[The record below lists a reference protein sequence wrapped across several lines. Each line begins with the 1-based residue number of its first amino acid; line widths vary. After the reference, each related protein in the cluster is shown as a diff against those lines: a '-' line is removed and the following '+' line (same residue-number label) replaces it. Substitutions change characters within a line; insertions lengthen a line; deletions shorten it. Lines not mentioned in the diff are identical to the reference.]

1 MDTSNPNEPEE
12 TSYDTTD
19 TEDMADEGMGKG
31 EDQSGTKTN
40 LKPE

>member
-1 MDTSNPNEPEE
+1 MNTSNPNEPEE

-31 EDQSGTKTN
+31 EDIGHAV
-40 LKPE
+40 LD